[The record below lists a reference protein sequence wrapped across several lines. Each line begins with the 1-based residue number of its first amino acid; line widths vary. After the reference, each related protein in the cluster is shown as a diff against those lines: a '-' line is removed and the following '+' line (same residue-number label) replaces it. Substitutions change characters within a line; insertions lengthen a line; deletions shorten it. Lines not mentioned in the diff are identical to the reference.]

1 MTDANC
7 KDILGGLGVCGA
19 DGVRDTAGDVAAV
32 NAGGTDSVGPDHWT
46 ALEDFGAFL
55 TTLEKIED

>member
-19 DGVRDTAGDVAAV
+19 DGVRDAARDDPAV
-32 NAGGTDSVGPDHWT
+32 NAGGVASVGPDH
-46 ALEDFGAFL
+46 
-55 TTLEKIED
+55 KR